1 VIPALLTE
9 DHMGFVVERNFA
21 HKVTIGYPSMD
32 KAWFIPG
39 TKTRLVVLWLRI
51 ENLSAN
57 PLKLDVEKFSCTD
70 DAGKMY
76 STLSPQDAYDRI
88 MAGVSVTDAV
98 LATKTLNRLSL
109 GRAGNKVTPEQIKE
123 DIQRYSL
130 QNGTI
135 SGRGIQEGL
144 IYFEAPRKKKFTLDV
159 SLLISGPSRSRFPH
173 LKRNRRHARRRGLHA
188 SVQFQTENFFWSFI
202 TTINPSFTS
211 HSFPTY

>member
-1 VIPALLTE
+1 MKRSVLWILASVLIVGAPAFAQETVYPIPPKSSVVPTLLTE
-9 DHMGFVVERNFA
+9 DHMGFVVERNFE

-57 PLKLDVEKFSCTD
+57 PMKLNVEKFSSTD
-70 DAGKMY
+70 DEAKMY

-88 MAGVSVTDAV
+88 MAGVSVSEPV
-98 LATKTLNRLSL
+98 LATKTLNRISL

-123 DIQRYSL
+123 DVARYSL

-135 SGRGIQEGL
+135 PGRGIQEGL
-144 IYFEAPRKKKFTLDV
+144 IYFEAPRKKKFTVNV
-159 SLLISGPSRSRFPH
+159 SLADL
-173 LKRNRRHARRRGLHA
+173 
-188 SVQFQTENFFWSFI
+188 WSKPLTF
-202 TTINPSFTS
+202 STS
-211 HSFPTY
+211 KAK